1 MTQYVSI
8 IKHKLYSELKVKL
21 HPDKIYIQ
29 HYSKGVNFIG
39 ATIKKQR
46 MYIANRSV
54 CNLYNT
60 IHRFN
65 DIGDNT
71 NEQIIHFFQSLNS
84 YYGFLKHYFTFNIKL
99 KMNRIINVLW
109 ESYFY
114 ISDNY

>member
-1 MTQYVSI
+1 
-8 IKHKLYSELKVKL
+8 
-21 HPDKIYIQ
+21 
-29 HYSKGVNFIG
+29 
-39 ATIKKQR
+39 

-65 DIGDNT
+65 NTGDNT
-71 NEQIIHFFQSLNS
+71 NERIIHFFQSLNS

-99 KMNRIINVLW
+99 KINHITNASW

-114 ISDNY
+114 ISNDY